1 MTTKKLQTI
10 LEMVDRGCLQKDIA
24 KAVNV
29 SVSTVSIWA
38 RKYGRVRIPRR
49 YCLKMYTIYG
59 KDGNTPLRAPPE
71 SVRNIWAS
79 NTSPSGGWRPN
90 TSVTAR
96 ASTQSIRRRWKHES
110 RPLERKRA

>member
-59 KDGNTPLRAPPE
+59 KDGQYAFEGTAE

>member
-59 KDGNTPLRAPPE
+59 KDGQYAFE
-71 SVRNIWAS
+71 
-79 NTSPSGGWRPN
+79 G
-90 TSVTAR
+90 TAR
-96 ASTQSIRRRWKHES
+96 ESAEYLGIQYQSFRRMASQYQRYGKGQYAVYPSEV
-110 RPLERKRA
+110 EA

>member
-59 KDGNTPLRAPPE
+59 KDGQYAFEGIQYQSFR
-71 SVRNIWAS
+71 RMAS
-79 NTSPSGGWRPN
+79 QYQRYGKGQYAVYPSE
-90 TSVTAR
+90 VEA
-96 ASTQSIRRRWKHES
+96 
-110 RPLERKRA
+110 